1 MTLKNVLLVTETYRP
16 EINGVATTLG
26 KWVDG
31 MLALGIRVTV
41 IRPKQHSADK
51 AIDSRTFDRESEK
64 LVFGLPIPG
73 YADLKFGL
81 VSQKWMKHQLQRIK
95 PCAIYIAT
103 EGPLGYAALK
113 AAKQLKIGA
122 VTGFHTNFQSYSK
135 FYNFGFLEPL
145 IMKYMRWFH
154 NTSASTLVPTQQQ
167 KQMLEHKGFT
177 NTEVV
182 SRGIDGE
189 LFSPTKRNQQLRDQ
203 WGASENEP
211 VFLYV
216 GRIAAEKN
224 LELLADTYESISE
237 KYPKAKFVLVGDGP
251 LKPSLAARYPALI
264 FAGVKRGEKL
274 AQHYASGDIF
284 LFPSQTDTFGNV
296 VTEAMASGCC
306 ICAFDDAAAKEHLD
320 NRQSAFLADLGDDR
334 QFIKNAIA
342 AYEKTDLRKN
352 LSMSSVV
359 LAQRLNW
366 QKLVQQ
372 FCKTLEK
379 SQSTQYGK
387 AHANRSNLRFKP
399 ESSSR

>member
-1 MTLKNVLLVTETYRP
+1 
-16 EINGVATTLG
+16 
-26 KWVDG
+26 
-31 MLALGIRVTV
+31 
-41 IRPKQHSADK
+41 
-51 AIDSRTFDRESEK
+51 
-64 LVFGLPIPG
+64 
-73 YADLKFGL
+73 
-81 VSQKWMKHQLQRIK
+81 
-95 PCAIYIAT
+95 
-103 EGPLGYAALK
+103 
-113 AAKQLKIGA
+113 
-122 VTGFHTNFQSYSK
+122 
-135 FYNFGFLEPL
+135 
-145 IMKYMRWFH
+145 MKYMRWFH

-342 AYEKTDLRKN
+342 AYEK
-352 LSMSSVV
+352 
-359 LAQRLNW
+359 
-366 QKLVQQ
+366 
-372 FCKTLEK
+372 
-379 SQSTQYGK
+379 
-387 AHANRSNLRFKP
+387 
-399 ESSSR
+399 